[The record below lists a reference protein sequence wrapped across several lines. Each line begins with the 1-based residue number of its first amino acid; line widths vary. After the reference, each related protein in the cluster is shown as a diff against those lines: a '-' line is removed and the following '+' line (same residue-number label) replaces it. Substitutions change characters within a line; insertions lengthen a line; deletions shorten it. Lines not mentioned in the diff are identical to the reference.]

1 MVQALRQNCQEV
13 TERAFGLENK
23 CRSAVLDRGPTTS
36 LTSVNDSDSSTDIE
50 PVEETNCNTVMPSTS
65 TKKNARSR
73 PKNPKA
79 KSKRATKI
87 KRNRSEEQLISD
99 SDSDSDS
106 GK

>member
-1 MVQALRQNCQEV
+1 MAGVGV
-13 TERAFGLENK
+13 K
-23 CRSAVLDRGPTTS
+23 VD
-36 LTSVNDSDSSTDIE
+36 DSDSSTDIE
-50 PVEETNCNTVMPSTS
+50 PVEETNCYTVMPSTS

-99 SDSDSDS
+99 SDSDSNCLMFTS
-106 GK
+106 LFVKICE